1 MSPRGQAIPDIRE
14 RLFRAGERVLMA
26 GGPGAISARSV
37 AREAG
42 VAAGALYN
50 HFEDLDDFLAA
61 LVVDRFRVQAERA
74 ADLPALAG
82 SRTVAENLSDAAL
95 ALLESPTLAV
105 AELVRARVNLSGRVM
120 ETLDPGAAGMP
131 EIQGAIVSYLEHERA
146 LGRIAAGAD
155 AEAAALMLT
164 GAMHHLL
171 LLHGSELPEP
181 GDAAR
186 RVAETIVT
194 GIGGADHE

>member
-1 MSPRGQAIPDIRE
+1 MSPRGQAIPDINE

-42 VAAGALYN
+42 VASGALYN
-50 HFEDLDDFLAA
+50 HFDNLDDFLAA

-74 ADLPALAG
+74 AHLPELAG
-82 SRTVAENLSDAAL
+82 SRTVAANLTGAAL

-105 AELVRARVNLSGRVM
+105 AELVRARVGLSVRVM
-120 ETLDPGAAGMP
+120 DTLEPGAAGMP
-131 EIQGAIVSYLEHERA
+131 EIQGAIVSYLERERA
-146 LGRIAAGAD
+146 LGRIAADAD
-155 AEAAALMLT
+155 ADAAALMLT

-171 LLHGSELPEP
+171 LLHGTQLPDP

-194 GIGGADHE
+194 GIGRACDE